1 MKKVVMFVLLVF
13 VLMLTGCGK
22 EVEEQSSTIEWD
34 GMETILVEEIEVEEI
49 EVEEIITETIFTETI
64 E

>member
-49 EVEEIITETIFTETI
+49 ITETIE
-64 E
+64 